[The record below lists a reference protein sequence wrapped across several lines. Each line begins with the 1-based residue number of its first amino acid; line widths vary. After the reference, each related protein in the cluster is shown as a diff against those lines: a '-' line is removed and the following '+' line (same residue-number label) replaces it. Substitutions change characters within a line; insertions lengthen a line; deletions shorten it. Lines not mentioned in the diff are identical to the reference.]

1 MRPAPSRGNPTA
13 TPTPAAWWM
22 VAALMMMPQ
31 AWAATA
37 GTAAPA
43 TTAATATPVALPPI
57 SPQTR
62 ALIDAAS
69 KAYAEGDTQ
78 GALQMLRPA
87 GYALSREAQY
97 TLGLMLESLP
107 GATTAQYAESANWYY
122 RAALAGHPGAMNNL
136 AALHHDGLGVPVTLS
151 IARIWYERAAK
162 LGFAPSQYNL
172 ALMHGRAVGMP
183 PDDARMLAL
192 LQQAAATGYAPAEAQ
207 LGLISLQGL
216 AGQRADAA
224 RAADWFGRA
233 ARQGHAEAQYRLGL
247 LLMSGQGLPRDT
259 LAATTWLRAAADQDH
274 PLAAWEA
281 ARALEQ
287 AQAGD
292 ASGVQPGA
300 SSGPVNQAAQA
311 SQTEAA
317 AELAASALG
326 YYRASATAGHVPA
339 MQRLLRLYQDGG
351 LGQPRSPSL
360 AGFWKVR
367 LQMAA
372 KPANRSAAS
381 TSPITTTTQ
390 RSAR

>member
-1 MRPAPSRGNPTA
+1 MPQAL
-13 TPTPAAWWM
+13 WWM
-22 VAALMMMPQ
+22 ALALMMGPQ

-37 GTAAPA
+37 TPDAAPQ
-43 TTAATATPVALPPI
+43 V

-69 KAYAEGDTQ
+69 KAYAAGDTQ

-87 GYALSREAQY
+87 GQAASREAQY

-107 GATTAQYAESANWYY
+107 GATAAQYAESANWYY
-122 RAALAGHPGAMNNL
+122 RAALAGHPAAMNNL

-151 IARIWYERAAK
+151 VARIWYERAAK

-172 ALMHGRAVGMP
+172 ALMHGRGIGMP
-183 PDDARMLAL
+183 REDARMLAL

-207 LGLISLQGL
+207 LGLISLEGL
-216 AGQRADAA
+216 AGQPADAK

-247 LLMSGQGLPRDT
+247 LLMSGRGLPRDT

-274 PLAAWEA
+274 TLAAWEA
-281 ARALEQ
+281 AHALEAAWAGSASPAMSGMTGTP
-287 AQAGD
+287 AQPAAPAGRSDPSVETPAGTAGD
-292 ASGVQPGA
+292 KAD
-300 SSGPVNQAAQA
+300 
-311 SQTEAA
+311 
-317 AELAASALG
+317 LAATALA
-326 YYRASATAGHVPA
+326 YYKDSATAGHVPA
-339 MQRLLRLYQDGG
+339 MQRLLRLYQEGG
-351 LGQPRSPSL
+351 LGQPPAPSL
-360 AGFWKVR
+360 ASFWKLR

-372 KPANRSAAS
+372 SKAARPGAAS
-381 TSPITTTTQ
+381 SPITSTPQ